1 MELVTPPVDDE
12 LRALRRAARRR
23 IAAYLAVAAAVAVA
37 AYASRSSLYNGLYG
51 PFELTAGELASAQAL
66 ADLGLKRWFVVRG
79 DTYESSGW
87 AQYQWVEESFSRSR
101 VDSDL
106 PREFYIVHLGGQI
119 LAVESARAPEDATF
133 TGFLHQTPPR
143 LQALLEQGGGGAE
156 VPRFFLQERDGA
168 ERGWMLEWGGGV
180 ALFLFLLVLA
190 ARELRALRALTQ
202 VDLLAL
208 AQTGAPRSRPTAVP
222 RPPPSP

>member
-87 AQYQWVEESFSRSR
+87 AQYQWVEETFSRSR

-106 PREFYIVHLGGQI
+106 PREFYIVHLGGRI

-133 TGFLHQTPPR
+133 TGFLYQTPPR
-143 LQALLEQGGGGAE
+143 LRTLLEQSGGGAE
-156 VPRFFLQERDGA
+156 VPRFFLQEREGS

-222 RPPPSP
+222 PPSV